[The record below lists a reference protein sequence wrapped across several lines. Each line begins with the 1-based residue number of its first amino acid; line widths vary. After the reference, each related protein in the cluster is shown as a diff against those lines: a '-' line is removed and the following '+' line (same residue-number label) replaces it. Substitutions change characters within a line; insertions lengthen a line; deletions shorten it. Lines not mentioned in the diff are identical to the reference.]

1 MYCGKLAK
9 KANVGVLV
17 GNCVQNLMRMY
28 LPLVAGGGLC
38 SIKGNIT
45 SFNLEV
51 LIRAF
56 LSSET
61 LMAISRAFKRRCLV
75 SAEINKM
82 GTSVN
87 GAIFSRIANS

>member
-9 KANVGVLV
+9 KAKVGVLV

-75 SAEINKM
+75 SAEINKI
-82 GTSVN
+82 GTSVK
-87 GAIFSRIANS
+87 GAIFYRIAAS